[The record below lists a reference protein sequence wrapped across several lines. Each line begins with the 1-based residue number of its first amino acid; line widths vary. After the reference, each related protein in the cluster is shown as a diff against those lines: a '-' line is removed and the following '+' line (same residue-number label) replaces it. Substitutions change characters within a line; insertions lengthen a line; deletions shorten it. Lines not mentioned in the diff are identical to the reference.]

1 MSDSAYSRCTL
12 GNFKSKEKHVKF
24 KIFYAC
30 AVFAFAL
37 ATTTSAQAKNSFSGK
52 CDNPDVAQSIPAG
65 DADGHTFSL
74 ASAKCTATGDVN
86 GVAAKDGVYA
96 EHQDVTAKQ
105 VKAWGVYVESFEN
118 GNKIFYNYQSVLPDK
133 AAPGRNKYQ
142 ITGGTGKM
150 KGIKGSGTC
159 KLDAGNYACTGEYT
173 IAAPATAKN

>member
-1 MSDSAYSRCTL
+1 MSDSAYSLCTL

-24 KIFYAC
+24 KIIYAC

-37 ATTTSAQAKNSFSGK
+37 ATTTSAQTKNSFSGK
-52 CDNPDVAQSIPAG
+52 CENPDVAQSIPAG

-118 GNKIFYNYQSVLPDK
+118 GDKIFYNYQSVLPDK
-133 AAPGRNKYQ
+133 APARNKYQ

-159 KLDAGNYACTGEYT
+159 KLDAGTHACIGEYT